1 MSAVVRPSDGTV
13 TVTVDAATF
22 ELVRATLAN
31 ALVRAEDTA
40 EAMAAIGAYPL
51 ATVHQADADALADA
65 LAATEPT
72 VIQL

>member
-40 EAMAAIGAYPL
+40 DRMAAIGAYPL

-65 LAATEPT
+65 LAATEIG